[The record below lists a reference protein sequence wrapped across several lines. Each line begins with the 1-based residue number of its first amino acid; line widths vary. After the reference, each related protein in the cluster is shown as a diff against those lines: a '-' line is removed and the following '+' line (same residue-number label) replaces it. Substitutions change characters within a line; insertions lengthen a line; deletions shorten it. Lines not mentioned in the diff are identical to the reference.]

1 MKKIMCC
8 LMLLVMLVGCQRG
21 PMYYEQG
28 ETYKINEQLEI
39 EFFGTFSHY
48 FLPPSLMVEAPVST
62 YKMIEIVTVLKN
74 TSTETISNVVDM
86 LNFSAD
92 VDGKVYTPLIY
103 DESNQYGTEE
113 EIKSL
118 ELPANSVKAV
128 NITILIPTPINWEEL
143 VLSEK
148 NSSKEWR
155 LTSIDIHDGYLQQG
169 QTDVTFFEKMT
180 NIRSFQGHLNKFYGI
195 KVKLRPEQK
204 IYGITVDET
213 LIELFN
219 VKETEDEIMT
229 ENHLI
234 NQSSD
239 CYGNVLY
246 PIKGYII
253 TDYQGSDI
261 YINRI
266 YDKKDE
272 KLTYMHYFPNAEIGT
287 QMIELD
293 GENYQTGI
301 TFSAVVH
308 YSNDGLIESVDS
320 FGCFNTQS
328 FISQTKQ
335 DYDYID
341 IGFEGQKGSYKISE
355 DKKEAELTYKFKLFT
370 ETDESDWIEL
380 NAVVK

>member
-1 MKKIMCC
+1 M
-8 LMLLVMLVGCQRG
+8 
-21 PMYYEQG
+21 
-28 ETYKINEQLEI
+28 
-39 EFFGTFSHY
+39 S
-48 FLPPSLMVEAPVST
+48 PSL
-62 YKMIEIVTVLKN
+62 I
-74 TSTETISNVVDM
+74 
-86 LNFSAD
+86 
-92 VDGKVYTPLIY
+92 
-103 DESNQYGTEE
+103 
-113 EIKSL
+113 
-118 ELPANSVKAV
+118 
-128 NITILIPTPINWEEL
+128 
-143 VLSEK
+143 
-148 NSSKEWR
+148 
-155 LTSIDIHDGYLQQG
+155 
-169 QTDVTFFEKMT
+169 KMT